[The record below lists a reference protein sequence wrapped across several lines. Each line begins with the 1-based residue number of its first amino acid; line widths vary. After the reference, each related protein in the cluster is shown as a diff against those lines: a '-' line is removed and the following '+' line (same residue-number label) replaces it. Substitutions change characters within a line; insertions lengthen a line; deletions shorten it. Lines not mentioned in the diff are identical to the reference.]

1 MANTPLLLRSTTAG
15 NKPSSLASGQIAI
28 NEADGRLFY
37 RASGGTVT
45 PLPSVVSYATTAS
58 FPATGLA
65 GLLYLSSDTS
75 KLYRWESTI
84 YVEVA
89 SVATSV
95 SAADLQSGIL
105 PDARL
110 SSAIATYAGIATA
123 WNQPSA
129 TLDIYP
135 RGEALSTGI
144 AQGAGTIYWT
154 FFTPS
159 VSITVS
165 SITMVSGTTA
175 ASGLTLAR
183 MGLYTFDE
191 TTATLVART
200 ASDTALFGTVSTAY
214 QRSLSTTGG
223 YPATYTLNAG
233 TRYGVGVICVGT
245 TAPLYSGRLMNAGV
259 SGLTP
264 RCNASLASQTDLVTS
279 SSLSTAQGQPW
290 ARLS

>member
-95 SAADLQSGIL
+95 SAADLTSGTL

-110 SSAIATYAGIATA
+110 SNNVTTFTALNRFLNFPASGI
-123 WNQPSA
+123 
-129 TLDIYP
+129 DIYP
-135 RGEALSTGI
+135 RGELSNTTTP
-144 AQGAGTIYWT
+144 QTAGNPFYT
-154 FFTPS
+154 FFTPAVTVS
-159 VSITVS
+159 VST
-165 SITMVSGTTA
+165 ITMTVA
-175 ASGLTLAR
+175 ANVGSGLTLAR

-200 ASDTALFGTVSTAY
+200 ANDTTLFTTATTAY
-214 QRSLSTTGG
+214 TRSFDTTGG
-223 YPATYTLNAG
+223 YPASYTLVAG
-233 TRYGVGVICVGT
+233 SRYGVAAFFAGT
-245 TAPLYSGRLMNAGV
+245 TLPGLIAKQINFSAGNL
-259 SGLTP
+259 SP
-264 RCNASLASQTDLVTS
+264 RIAAASTSASDLPTS
-279 SSLSTAQGQPW
+279 TTVGNSNTVIW
-290 ARLS
+290 ARLT